1 MASPTILHALATERG
16 AALSKKLPDAA
27 VSWVVQTESTS
38 DDAKAAAPVAGGRV
52 HVFVA
57 DHQTKGRGRNGNAW
71 VSDPGAGLLLSV
83 LLFPKIEPADAP
95 RITLAIGAAIAERI
109 DAVLGELR
117 AAGADGEARAKV
129 KWPNDIELDGKKLAG
144 ILVEAQTRGDKLASV
159 IVGVGLNI
167 VPSYADEDVAKRSV
181 SLTTTDHV
189 AKLDRAEIAFQIVD
203 AILSS
208 IATYEAH
215 GLERSLAALGARDAL
230 AGSKVRVGDVEGVA
244 VGIDRDGSLLVKTST
259 GEVGVNAGTVERV

>member
-1 MASPTILHALATERG
+1 MASPTILHQLATERA
-16 AALSKKLPDAA
+16 AALSKKLPDAT
-27 VSWVVQTESTS
+27 VTWVVQTGSTS
-38 DDAKAAAPVAGGRV
+38 DDAKAAVADAAGRV

-57 DHQTKGRGRNGNAW
+57 DHQTSGRGRNGNAW

-83 LLFPKIEPADAP
+83 LLFPAIQPADAP

-109 DAVLGELR
+109 DGVL
-117 AAGADGEARAKV
+117 AGLGSASRVEV
-129 KWPNDIELDGKKLAG
+129 KWPNDLEIDKKKLAG

-167 VPSYADEDVAKRSV
+167 VPSYADEDVKKRSV

-189 AKLDRAEIAFQIVD
+189 AKLDRAEIAFRIVD
-203 AILSS
+203 AIRS
-208 IATYEAH
+208 ATATFEAH
-215 GLERSLAALGARDAL
+215 GLERSLGAIEARDAL

-244 VGIDRDGSLLVKTST
+244 AGIHRDGSLLIHTST
-259 GEVGVNAGTVERV
+259 GEVAVNSGTVERI